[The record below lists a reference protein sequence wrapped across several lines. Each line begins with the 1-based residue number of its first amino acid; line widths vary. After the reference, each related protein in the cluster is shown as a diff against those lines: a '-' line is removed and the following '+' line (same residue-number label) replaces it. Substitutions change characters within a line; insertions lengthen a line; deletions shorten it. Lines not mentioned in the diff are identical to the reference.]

1 VRANRSSLSSLSAI
15 LTAAALAAT
24 AGSAAAGPRRK
35 RPARPA
41 LAAAVASGDPVAAC
55 RAAIAATDAGEH
67 ARASLVLPAC
77 EVAVTTAP
85 ELAEP
90 ARKARLA
97 IDRVAERGDWSPVE
111 LLVRPAGAE
120 ATLAIDCFPGLPVRE
135 GRVMLPA
142 GRYLITAT
150 NAYGQVGYDLAIA
163 DGSRVLVLVEVPT
176 EPAPAVDG
184 VLDFT
189 DDEPAAAVV
198 GPPPKIRHGSLLPER
213 FRRGL
218 VAR

>member
-1 VRANRSSLSSLSAI
+1 MLAVLP
-15 LTAAALAAT
+15 AAALALA
-24 AGSAAAGPRRK
+24 AGTAAAGPKRK
-35 RPARPA
+35 RPPA
-41 LAAAVASGDPVAAC
+41 PRADLAAAVASGDPVAAC
-55 RAAIAATDAGEH
+55 RAALAAADAGEH

-77 EVAVTTAP
+77 DDAVTAAP

-90 ARKARLA
+90 VRKAQLA
-97 IDRVAERGDWSPVE
+97 IARTAERADWSPVE
-111 LLVRPAGAE
+111 LVVRPAGAE

-142 GRYLITAT
+142 GRYLITAS
-150 NAYGQVGYDLAIA
+150 NAYGQVGHDLALA
-163 DGSRVLVLVEVPT
+163 DGSRALVLIEVPT
-176 EPAPAVDG
+176 EPAPAVHG

-189 DDEPAAAVV
+189 DDEPTAPVV

-218 VAR
+218 AARKPTP